1 MGKQRKKQCEA
12 IIQDKKSPSVLG
24 IKYLMPLALRLD
36 FGGRSPSHSQS
47 RHIRTCMLMGS
58 FVFAYVTE

>member
-24 IKYLMPLALRLD
+24 IKYLMPLEEGAL
-36 FGGRSPSHSQS
+36 
-47 RHIRTCMLMGS
+47 HIHKAGI
-58 FVFAYVTE
+58 YVRVC